1 MTEINKD
8 VQIIEFENKTIYL
21 VGTAHVSQNSI
32 DIVRTTI
39 QTIKPDTICVELDP
53 KRLEALQDSNH
64 WEKLNLREIIKK
76 GQMTTLIGNLVLS
89 SYQKRMGNSLGV
101 KPGSELL
108 AAVEEGNA
116 INANIDLSDRDIQI
130 TLKRAWRK
138 TGFFKRLMLGSGLI
152 GSLFET
158 EELSEDKLD
167 ELKDKD
173 TLSAMMDEMGEQLP
187 TVKKV
192 LIDERDEYLAEKIL
206 QAPGNLIVA
215 VVGAGHC
222 PGITKILNENTP
234 VDLAEIEIIPSSLG
248 MGKIIMWT
256 IPLIIIASFI
266 GLAMKDT
273 QLASESGLVW
283 VLANGIPAA
292 IGAMLALAHPL
303 VIIVAFLAAPI
314 TSLVPTIGA
323 GVVTGLLQVYLKPPR
338 VYELEK
344 VSEEIS
350 QPKLWWKN
358 RVLKVFLAFLLPSLG
373 SAIGSIIGAVDLFQ
387 AISGQ

>member
-53 KRLEALQDSNH
+53 KRLEALQDSNR

-76 GQMTTLIGNLVLS
+76 GQMTTLIANLVLS

-116 INANIDLSDRDIQI
+116 INAHIDLSDRDIQI

-192 LIDERDEYLAEKIL
+192 LIDERDEYLAEKIR

-248 MGKIIMWT
+248 MGKIIIWT

-292 IGAMLALAHPL
+292 IGAMIALAHPL

>member
-39 QTIKPDTICVELDP
+39 QTIKPDTICVELDH
-53 KRLEALQDSNH
+53 KRLEALQDSNR

-76 GQMTTLIGNLVLS
+76 GQMTTLIANLALS

-116 INANIDLSDRDIQI
+116 INAHIDLSDRDIQI

-187 TVKKV
+187 TVKQV
-192 LIDERDEYLAEKIL
+192 LIDERDEYLAEKIR

-248 MGKIIMWT
+248 MGKIIIWT

-292 IGAMLALAHPL
+292 IGAMIALAHPL

-323 GVVTGLLQVYLKPPR
+323 GVVTALLQVYLKPPR

>member
-8 VQIIEFENKTIYL
+8 VQIIEFENKAIYL

-39 QTIKPDTICVELDP
+39 QTIKPATICVELDH
-53 KRLEALQDSNH
+53 KRLEALQDSNR

-76 GQMTTLIGNLVLS
+76 GQMTTLIANLALS

-116 INANIDLSDRDIQI
+116 INAHIDLSDRDIQI

-187 TVKKV
+187 TVKQV
-192 LIDERDEYLAEKIL
+192 LIDERDEYLAEKIR

-248 MGKIIMWT
+248 MGKISIWT

-292 IGAMLALAHPL
+292 IGAMIALAHPL

-323 GVVTGLLQVYLKPPR
+323 GVVTALLQVYLKPPR